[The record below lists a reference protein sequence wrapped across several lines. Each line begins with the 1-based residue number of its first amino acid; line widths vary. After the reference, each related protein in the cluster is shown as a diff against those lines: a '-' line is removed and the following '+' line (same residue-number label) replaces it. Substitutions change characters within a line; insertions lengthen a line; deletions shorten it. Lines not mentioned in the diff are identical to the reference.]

1 MKVVENF
8 CRLDLI
14 PHALPA
20 QFHILNLQFALTL
33 ERGALSRDGKSV
45 KDSTDTY
52 FRPKN
57 SAYFATYYNV
67 RKTVY

>member
-1 MKVVENF
+1 MKVGENI
-8 CRLDLI
+8 CGLDLI

-20 QFHILNLQFALTL
+20 QFHILYLQFPLTL
-33 ERGALSRDGKSV
+33 KRGAMSRDGKSV

-67 RKTVY
+67 CKTAY